1 VLRSTLI
8 RAGASPALRR
18 QVSANPLAARVAGR
32 FIAGDTLD
40 EAATAVEALNRRG
53 ITAAL
58 DFLGEN
64 TTARHEAAQAS
75 ASYLAALDR
84 IAERELDANISVKLS
99 ALGLH
104 LGGDVAV
111 EEATRL
117 LTRADEIGVMV
128 GVDMESHVDVDPTL
142 AAIGTLR
149 SRAGTRGLGVCLQ
162 AYLYRTPG
170 DLEQLNR
177 WGVPVRLVKGA
188 YDEPASVAH
197 PEKRAVDRAYAELL
211 DPLMAANP
219 YPMIA
224 THDPGLIVRAKR
236 LAHAA
241 GRERGSFEFQ
251 FLYGIGRDLQQE
263 LVAQGYRVRVY
274 VPYGTQWLPYFTR
287 RLAERP
293 ANLSF
298 FLSSLTRR

>member
-1 VLRSTLI
+1 MLRSTLI
-8 RAGASPALRR
+8 RAGASPLLRR
-18 QVSANPLAARVAGR
+18 QVSSNPVAAKVASR

-40 EAATAVEALNRRG
+40 EATTAVEGLNARG

-64 TTARHEAAQAS
+64 TTDRAEASQAA

-84 IAERELDANISVKLS
+84 IAERELDANVSVKLS

-111 EEATRL
+111 EEASAVFA
-117 LTRADEIGVMV
+117 RADEIGVMV
-128 GVDMESHVDVDPTL
+128 GIDMESHVDVDPTL
-142 AAIGTLR
+142 AAVDTLR
-149 SRAGTRGLGVCLQ
+149 SRTSTRGIGVCLQ

-170 DLEQLNR
+170 DLDQLNR

-188 YDEPASVAH
+188 YDEPPSVAH

-211 DPLMAANP
+211 DPIMAANP

-241 GRERGSFEFQ
+241 GRDRDSFEFQ
-251 FLYGIGRDLQQE
+251 LLYGIGRDLQQQ
-263 LVAQGYRVRVY
+263 LVAEGYRVRVY